1 MPINLLRADLE
12 GLSRRD
18 FLKLTGAGLS
28 ALFGLPNLNLTRPA
42 ELTPELDLPC
52 QSRVLEPTVNL
63 FERPSQKAR
72 VILTYLQ
79 DQVYTIKSATYGNEE
94 EPLFNRIWYEMEGGG
109 FVHSSGL
116 QPMQISLNPVA
127 ASIPLKG
134 VPVQVTVPYTDAVW
148 SIRPVGLFAYRLYYG
163 SVFWVNRLAFDEQG
177 QAWYRI
183 ADEGN
188 QPIYYFARAE
198 HLHLITAD
206 EVSPLSPEIPPNA
219 KRVEVNLAEQ
229 VVVAYEN
236 NIPVMLTRAATGA
249 IFPEK
254 DLHTPHGRFY
264 TNYKFPSSHMV
275 HPDHLEEN
283 AYDLPG
289 VPWVIY
295 LTTTG
300 VAFHGTYWHNNYG
313 KPRSH
318 GCVNLNLAAARW
330 LYRWSVPSVP
340 LTERNVLT
348 STGTI
353 VIVF

>member
-1 MPINLLRADLE
+1 MPINLFRADLK

-18 FLKLTGAGLS
+18 FLKLTGVGLS
-28 ALFGLPNLNLTRPA
+28 AIFGLPGLALSRPL
-42 ELTPELDLPC
+42 ELDPEMDLPC
-52 QSRVLEPTVNL
+52 QGRVLEPAVNVY
-63 FERPSQKAR
+63 EKPTHSAR
-72 VILTYLQ
+72 VMLTYQQ
-79 DQVYTIKSATYGNEE
+79 DQVYTIKNATYGGEE
-94 EPLFNRIWYEMEGGG
+94 DPLFNRVWYEMESGG

-116 QPMQISLNPVA
+116 QPMQIRLNPVA
-127 ASIPLKG
+127 AAIPLKG
-134 VPVQVTVPYTDAVW
+134 VPVEVTVPYTDAVW
-148 SIRPVGLFAYRLYYG
+148 STRPGGSFAYRLYYG
-163 SVFWVNRLAFDEQG
+163 SVFWVNSLAMDETG
-177 QAWYRI
+177 KVWYRI

-188 QPIYYFARAE
+188 QEFYYFARAE
-198 HLHLITAD
+198 HLHLVTAD
-206 EVSPLSPEIPPNA
+206 EVSPLSPEIPPKA
-219 KRVEVNLAEQ
+219 KRIEVNLDEQ
-229 VVVAYEN
+229 IVLAYEN
-236 NIPVMLTRAATGA
+236 DIPVMLTRAATGA
-249 IFPEK
+249 IFPQK
-254 DLHTPHGRFY
+254 DLHTPRGRFY

-330 LYRWSVPSVP
+330 LYRWSIPSVP
-340 LTERNVLT
+340 LTERTILT

-353 VIVF
+353 VDVF